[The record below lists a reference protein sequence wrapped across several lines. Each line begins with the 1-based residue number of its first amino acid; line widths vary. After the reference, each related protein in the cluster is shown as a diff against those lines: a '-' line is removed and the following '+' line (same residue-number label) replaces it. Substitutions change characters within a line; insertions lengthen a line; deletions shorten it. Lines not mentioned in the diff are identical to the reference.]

1 MLDKFRN
8 FTKGNNYQANINHRI
23 TSPQVRLISSSGSQL
38 GIYSSQEA
46 IRLAEAENLDLVMIS
61 NRSDPPVCK
70 IIDYGKY
77 KFLQE
82 KKAKEA
88 KKKQHNASLKE
99 VKMRYK
105 IEEHDYKVR
114 INQASRFLKAGD
126 KVKATITF
134 KGREIQHT
142 DLAIE
147 LLHKMAKDLGHS
159 ADIQQSPSKDG
170 KHIIMILSPKKIKPS
185 KLH

>member
-1 MLDKFRN
+1 MLDKYKN
-8 FTKGNNYQANINHRI
+8 FKKGNNHQQNINNYI
-23 TSPQVRLISSSGSQL
+23 TNPAVRLISSSGSQL
-38 GIYSSQEA
+38 GIYSPKEA
-46 IRLAEAENLDLVMIS
+46 LKLAEEEGLDLVMIS
-61 NRSDPPVCK
+61 DRSDPPVCK

-77 KFLQE
+77 KFSQE

-88 KKKQHNASLKE
+88 RKKQHNASLKE

-105 IEEHDYKVR
+105 IEQHDYKVR
-114 INQASRFLKAGD
+114 INQASRFLEAGD

-147 LLHKMAKDLGHS
+147 LLNKMAKDLDNS
-159 ADIQQSPSKDG
+159 AEVQQSPSRDG
-170 KHIIMILSPKKIKPS
+170 KHIIMILSPKKIKSS
-185 KLH
+185 KNT

>member
-1 MLDKFRN
+1 VLEKSKN
-8 FTKGNNYQANINHRI
+8 LKKGNNQATINHHI
-23 TSPQVRLISSSGSQL
+23 KNSKIRLIGSSGSQL

-46 IRLAEAENLDLVMIS
+46 LKLAQSEGLDLVMIS
-61 NRSDPPVCK
+61 DRSDPPVCR

-77 KFLQE
+77 KFAQE
-82 KKAKEA
+82 KKAKEIR
-88 KKKQHNASLKE
+88 KKQHNASLKE

-114 INQASRFLKAGD
+114 INQALRFLGAGD

-142 DLAIE
+142 DLAVE
-147 LLHKMAKDLGHS
+147 LLNKMAQDLNKL
-159 ADIQQSPSKDG
+159 ADVQQAPSKDG
-170 KHIIMILSPKKIKPS
+170 KQLIMILSPKKNKS
-185 KLH
+185 K